1 MAIQIRSGAYED
13 YDAEKMVRGELALV
27 ISGDPDA
34 EEGRSVKVAFDP
46 DDDETLVLKSEN
58 DAALAD
64 KVDKVN
70 GKGLSTEDYTT
81 AEKMKL
87 SGIAAGAEVNVN
99 PDWDATSGDGKILN
113 KPTTLAGYG
122 ITDAYTKT
130 EVDAQQA
137 EVGDELSDLKGAIC
151 LQEENIPGTTQT
163 ITFDSSGNVSQIKH
177 CTTGTTTAVRTDA
190 FTFAAN
196 SITEVRTLATGESL
210 TIVTNTTTLETTV
223 TYAAA

>member
-1 MAIQIRSGAYED
+1 MS
-13 YDAEKMVRGELALV
+13 EKIYLKELTLPITDEQTSEV
-27 ISGDPDA
+27 
-34 EEGRSVKVAFDP
+34 EEVTYHFVQT
-46 DDDETLVLKSEN
+46 DDELETAG
-58 DAALAD
+58 DAA
-64 KVDKVN
+64 
-70 GKGLSTEDYTT
+70 
-81 AEKMKL
+81 
-87 SGIAAGAEVNVN
+87 
-99 PDWDATSGDGKILN
+99 DAKATGDALN
-113 KPTTLAGYG
+113 
-122 ITDAYTKT
+122 
-130 EVDAQQA
+130 
-137 EVGDELSDLKGAIC
+137 DLKGAIC